1 MIYRSDDINELMA
14 DFSKAQGEY
23 KPLLATQD
31 SPSGK
36 YANLQNILT
45 ATREALSKYNLA
57 FYQYIEL
64 QDEGN
69 GGKLLKTTLA
79 HKSGQWICS
88 VDRIIAGKN
97 LRQTGNLYEITKRLH
112 ALSILGIAPSEN
124 DPAAFDDNSAEIAEQ
139 QLIDEIR
146 KPKKTEREIDKND
159 TINKDQYQELL
170 IELDGFEA
178 IAKDI
183 LECYSIET
191 LADLPRE
198 EYHKARHKI
207 LKIKKIQEDYESRQK
222 K

>member
-1 MIYRSDDINELMA
+1 MTYRSDDINELMA

-23 KPLLATQD
+23 KPLVATQE

-36 YANLQNILT
+36 Y
-45 ATREALSKYNLA
+45 
-57 FYQYIEL
+57 
-64 QDEGN
+64 
-69 GGKLLKTTLA
+69 
-79 HKSGQWICS
+79 
-88 VDRIIAGKN
+88 GKN

-146 KPKKTEREIDKND
+146 KPKKIEREIDKND